1 MMMTYMKSVKNTI
14 VNWAKENRLLAY
26 LVAGAIGLPLLL
38 GVGGLILT
46 LIVFL
51 LTLIGIGTGVAIAIV
66 TLAVIGAI
74 AGAAAYYY
82 FED

>member
-1 MMMTYMKSVKNTI
+1 MMTYVKSVKNTI
-14 VNWAKENRLLAY
+14 INWAKENKLIAY
-26 LVAGAIGLPLLL
+26 LVAGAIGLPVAL
-38 GVGGLILT
+38 GLGGLVLT
-46 LIVFL
+46 FIVFV

-74 AGAAAYYY
+74 AGAVAYYY

>member
-14 VNWAKENRLLAY
+14 VNWANENRLLAY
-26 LVAGAIGLPLLL
+26 LIAGAIGLPLLL

-46 LIVFL
+46 SIVFI
-51 LTLIGIGTGVAIAIV
+51 LTLIGIGAGVAIAIV

-74 AGAAAYYY
+74 AGAVAYYY

>member
-14 VNWAKENRLLAY
+14 VNWANENRLLAY
-26 LVAGAIGLPLLL
+26 LIAGAIGLPLLL

-46 LIVFL
+46 SIVFI

-74 AGAAAYYY
+74 AGAVAYYY